1 MVLTLTIVSKN
12 TRFLESAAEIRL
24 GYPPKIRL
32 LCPSDADT
40 DASNHRVRIVP
51 SDAFGN
57 LYGPT
62 PFADLQQRILDD
74 WTTPFCIDDPTWYR
88 IDNTICILSP
98 CLLPG
103 CIPYKEGTCIPY
115 RAFSSCLRLMNTLS
129 SSYPIEDIVVPALC
143 CEPGGIDPEVS
154 ALQIFQ
160 AWREY
165 LMSRDGIPDKTYS
178 RFAD

>member
-1 MVLTLTIVSKN
+1 MVSTLTIVSEN

-32 LCPSDADT
+32 LRSSTATT
-40 DASNHRVRIVP
+40 DISTHHVRIIP

-57 LYGPT
+57 LYGPI
-62 PFADLQQRILDD
+62 PFADLQQQIFDN
-74 WTTPFCIDDPTWYR
+74 WSAPFCIDAPTWYR
-88 IDNTICILSP
+88 IEHTICILSP

-103 CIPYKEGTCIPY
+103 CIPYKEGTRIPY
-115 RAFSSCLRLMNTLS
+115 RAFASCLRLIDTLS
-129 SSYPIEDIVVPALC
+129 SLYPIEDIVVPALC
-143 CEPGGIDPEVS
+143 CEPGGIDPESS

-160 AWREY
+160 AWRDY

-178 RFAD
+178 RSAD